1 MAEHE
6 SVGREVAKGVG
17 RLVGHL
23 AAMIVG
29 VILMFIG
36 VAMGTSILM
45 LPFGVP
51 VGFVGLLIFLWGLS
65 GYTPDQS

>member
-1 MAEHE
+1 M
-6 SVGREVAKGVG
+6 V
-17 RLVGHL
+17 
-23 AAMIVG
+23 
-29 VILMFIG
+29 IG

-65 GYTPDQS
+65 GYTPDQN

>member
-6 SVGREVAKGVG
+6 SVGREVVKGVG

-29 VILMFIG
+29 VILMVIG

-51 VGFVGLLIFLWGLS
+51 VGFVGLLTFLWGLS
-65 GYTPDQS
+65 GYTPDQT